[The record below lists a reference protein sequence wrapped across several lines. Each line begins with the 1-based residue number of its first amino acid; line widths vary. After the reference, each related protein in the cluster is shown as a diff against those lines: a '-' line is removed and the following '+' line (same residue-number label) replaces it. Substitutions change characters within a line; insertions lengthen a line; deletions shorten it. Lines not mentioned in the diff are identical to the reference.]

1 MKKYKCI
8 KPFWVRDENAYENG
22 IENETEIKAG
32 GIYES
37 DEPRPTHFGE
47 SIRLGSTNGLFWIE
61 IGSETFSECFE
72 EMKGGAE

>member
-8 KPFWVRDENAYENG
+8 KPFWAAGVDFYES
-22 IENETEIKAG
+22 ETEIKAG
-32 GIYES
+32 EIYES

-47 SIRLGSTNGLFWIE
+47 AIHLDSTDGLSWIE
-61 IGSETFSECFE
+61 IGSEIFSECFE

>member
-8 KPFWVRDENAYENG
+8 KSFWVGDENVYKNG
-22 IENETEIKAG
+22 IEIKAG

-47 SIRLGSTNGLFWIE
+47 AIHLDSTDGLSWIE
-61 IGSETFSECFE
+61 IGSEIFSECFE
-72 EMKGGAE
+72 EVKGGAEE

>member
-8 KPFWVRDENAYENG
+8 KSFWIRYENVYENG

-32 GIYES
+32 EIYES

-47 SIRLGSTNGLFWIE
+47 AIRLGSTNGLFWIE
-61 IGSETFSECFE
+61 IGSEIFNKYFE
-72 EMKGGAE
+72 EVKGGAE

>member
-8 KPFWVRDENAYENG
+8 KPFWVAGVDFYES
-22 IENETEIKAG
+22 ETEIKAG
-32 GIYES
+32 EIYES

-47 SIRLGSTNGLFWIE
+47 AIHLDSTDGLSWIE
-61 IGSETFSECFE
+61 IGSEIFSECFE